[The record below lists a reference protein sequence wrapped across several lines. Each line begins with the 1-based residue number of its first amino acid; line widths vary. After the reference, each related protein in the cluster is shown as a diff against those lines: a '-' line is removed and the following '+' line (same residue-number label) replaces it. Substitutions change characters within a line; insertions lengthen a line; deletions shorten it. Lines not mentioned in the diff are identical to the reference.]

1 MTVVSD
7 NLYYRAARR
16 AGQINTAILD
26 EIPTVALCFLRRLQ
40 LYYGLMIYLIAFLL
54 LVIAVLSIALIVLWR
69 QTRRVSLGLDE
80 IAEDTLKALYYLS
93 RQTPLVRSRDLVR
106 AADLQP
112 GRYPLIASELTRRG
126 WASAAGEALRISPA
140 GEKRALELIRAHR
153 LWERYL
159 ADKEGVALDAL
170 HDEAMRREHLS
181 TPEDL
186 DKLERELGYPRF
198 DPHGD
203 PIPTREGGLPAER
216 GVPLTR
222 WPAHRIGRI
231 SHVEDEPPTLF
242 AQLAL
247 MGLTQGAQVE
257 IDERTPG
264 RILVWS
270 GRQRLSLTP
279 VAAESIAVVAAE
291 AEQTPLS
298 EIEIGQGARVMDL
311 GESPALRGRLAA
323 AGIKAG
329 IEIAAVRAGPL
340 GDPIMYRVNGRELA
354 LSRADANQILLDA
367 NTIHEIVLPRRAWFS
382 EELARIKEL
391 FLRYGSLTVLK
402 RALVFFGPAF
412 VISVGYMDPGNWG
425 TDIEGGARFG
435 YRLLWVIFVANLMA
449 ILLQTLAA
457 KLGIATGKSLPE
469 VCRDRYPRWASVAL
483 WGTAELAAMATD
495 LAEFLGG
502 AVGFNLLFGI
512 PLFPAALLTGVVISL
527 ILLLERYG
535 FRKVEIV
542 IIGLI
547 AVIGF
552 GYMAEILLAKPP
564 FGEMVRGLIRPSL
577 PIGATLVAVGIV
589 GATVMPHNLYLHSAL
604 IQTRVRPSDSLQRK
618 RSVYRLAIIDAFV
631 ALNGAFFVNAAILVM
646 AAASF
651 SGGQLAEYSLES
663 AHRTL
668 TPLLGPLAGGAFAL
682 ALLASG
688 LASSTTATMAGQVI
702 MEGFIHHKMNV
713 WLRRFITMLPTLII
727 IGLGIDPLRIL
738 VLSQVSLSFQLPFAV
753 IPLVLFTSNPAI
765 MGPFTNGRVTKVLAW
780 AATLLILGLNVVLL
794 YQTIGG

>member
-1 MTVVSD
+1 MHTST
-7 NLYYRAARR
+7 AALI
-16 AGQINTAILD
+16 AVI
-26 EIPTVALCFLRRLQ
+26 VALSS
-40 LYYGLMIYLIAFLL
+40 A
-54 LVIAVLSIALIVLWR
+54 VIVLSAALVVLWR
-69 QTRRVSLGLDE
+69 RTRRIALGLDE
-80 IAEDTLKALYYLS
+80 ITEDTLKALYHLS
-93 RQTPLVRSRDLVR
+93 RQQPLVRARDLIR

-112 GRYPLIASELTRRG
+112 GRYTLIESELHRRG
-126 WASAAGEALRISPA
+126 WAQAEGGALQISRAGER
-140 GEKRALELIRAHR
+140 RALELIRSHR

-159 ADKEGVALDAL
+159 ADKEGLALSAV

-181 TPEDL
+181 TADEL
-186 DKLERELGYPRF
+186 NALEEALGYPRF

-203 PIPTREGGLPAER
+203 PIPTREGELPAEQ
-216 GVPLTR
+216 GTPLSR
-222 WPAHRIGRI
+222 WPLQRLGRI
-231 SHVEDEPPTLF
+231 SHVEDEPPALF

-247 MGLTQGAQVE
+247 IGLTPGAQVE
-257 IDERTPG
+257 VDERTPG

-279 VAAESIAVVAAE
+279 AAAANITVVE
-291 AEQTPLS
+291 ATSERVPLS
-298 EIEIGQGARVMDL
+298 EMEVGQAAQVLDL
-311 GESPALRGRLAA
+311 GEGPALRARLEA
-323 AGIKAG
+323 AGLRSGAA
-329 IEIAAVRAGPL
+329 IAAVRADPL
-340 GDPIMYRVNGRELA
+340 GEPITYRINSQELA

-367 NTIHEIVLPRRAWFS
+367 NTIAEIVLPRRAWLA
-382 EELARIKEL
+382 EEWARLQEL
-391 FLRYGSLTVLK
+391 FLRYGSLAVVK

-435 YRLLWVIFVANLMA
+435 YRLLWVIFLANMMA
-449 ILLQTLAA
+449 ILMQILAA
-457 KLGIATGKSLPE
+457 KLGLATGRSLPE

-483 WGTAELAAMATD
+483 WITAELAAMATD

-535 FRKVEIV
+535 VRKVELA

-552 GYMAEILLAKPP
+552 GYMAEIVLAKPP
-564 FGEMVRGLIRPSL
+564 FAAVVRGLVAPSL
-577 PIGATLVAVGIV
+577 PVGATLVAVGII
-589 GATVMPHNLYLHSAL
+589 GATLMPHNLYLHSAL

-618 RSVYRLAIIDAFV
+618 KTVYRLAVVDSLV

-646 AAASF
+646 AATTF
-651 SGGQLAEYSLES
+651 SGGKLAEYSLES

-668 TPLLGPLAGGAFAL
+668 TPLLGPVAGIAFAL

-688 LASSTTATMAGQVI
+688 IASSTTATMAGQVI

-713 WLRRFITMLPTLII
+713 WLRRFITMLPTLVI

-738 VLSQVSLSFQLPFAV
+738 VLSQVSLSFQLPFAM
-753 IPLVLFTSNPAI
+753 IPLVLFTNNPAI
-765 MGPFTNGRVTKVLAW
+765 MGPFANGRVTMALAW
-780 AATLLILGLNVVLL
+780 AATIVIIGLNAVLL
-794 YQTIGG
+794 YQTFAG

>member
-1 MTVVSD
+1 MNILV
-7 NLYYRAARR
+7 AA
-16 AGQINTAILD
+16 
-26 EIPTVALCFLRRLQ
+26 
-40 LYYGLMIYLIAFLL
+40 
-54 LVIAVLSIALIVLWR
+54 LSALILALSVAVVVLWR
-69 QTRRVSLGLDE
+69 QTRRISLGLDE
-80 IAEDTLKALYYLS
+80 ITEDTLKALYHLS
-93 RQTPLVRSRDLVR
+93 RQQLLVQPRDLIR

-112 GRYPLIASELTRRG
+112 GRYPLIETELRRRG
-126 WASAAGEALRISPA
+126 WAQAEGGALQISPP
-140 GEKRALELIRAHR
+140 GERRALELIRSHR

-159 ADKEGVALDAL
+159 ADKEGLALSAL

-181 TPEDL
+181 TPDEVDA
-186 DKLERELGYPRF
+186 LEQMLGYPSF

-203 PIPTREGGLPAER
+203 PIPTRDGELPAEQ
-216 GVPLTR
+216 GTPLTR
-222 WPAHRIGRI
+222 WPQRRLGRI
-231 SHVEDEPPTLF
+231 VNVEDEPPSLF

-247 MGLTQGAQVE
+247 MGLTQGAQIE

-279 VAAESIAVVAAE
+279 AAAAGILVTE
-291 AEQTPLS
+291 APPERLPLS
-298 EIEIGQGARVMDL
+298 EMEIGQGARVTAL
-311 GESPALRGRLAA
+311 GESPALRERLRA
-323 AGIKAG
+323 AGVTLG
-329 IEIAAVRAGPL
+329 SELAAVRADPL
-340 GDPIMYRVNGRELA
+340 GDPTIYRADGAELA
-354 LSRADANQILLDA
+354 LTRADANQILLDA
-367 NTIHEIVLPRRAWFS
+367 LTVHEIALPRRAWLA
-382 EELARIKEL
+382 EELVWIREL
-391 FLRYGSLTVLK
+391 FLRYGSLAMLK

-435 YRLLWVIFVANLMA
+435 YQLLWVIFLANMMA
-449 ILLQTLAA
+449 ILMQTLAA
-457 KLGIATGKSLPE
+457 KLGIATGRTLPE

-483 WGTAELAAMATD
+483 WVTAELAAMATD

-512 PLFPAALLTGVVISL
+512 ELFPAALLTGVVISL

-535 FRKVEIV
+535 VRKVELV

-564 FGEMVRGLIRPSL
+564 FGAMLRGLIIPSL
-577 PIGATLVAVGIV
+577 PAGATLVAVGII
-589 GATVMPHNLYLHSAL
+589 GATLMPHNLYLHSAL

-618 RSVYRLAIIDAFV
+618 RSMYRLAIVDSLV

-646 AAASF
+646 SATAFA
-651 SGGQLAEYSLES
+651 GGKLADYSLES

-668 TPLLGPLAGGAFAL
+668 TPLLGPLAGVVFAL

-688 LASSTTATMAGQVI
+688 IASSTTATMAGQVI

-713 WLRRFITMLPTLII
+713 WLRRVITMLPTLII
-727 IGLGIDPLRIL
+727 IGLNTDPLKIL
-738 VLSQVSLSFQLPFAV
+738 VLSQVSLSFQLPFAI
-753 IPLVLFTSNPAI
+753 IPLVLFTSTPAI
-765 MGPFTNGRVTKVLAW
+765 MGPFVNGRVTKLLAW
-780 AATLLILGLNVVLL
+780 AATVLIIGLNAVLL
-794 YQTIGG
+794 YQTMRG

>member
-1 MTVVSD
+1 M
-7 NLYYRAARR
+7 
-16 AGQINTAILD
+16 
-26 EIPTVALCFLRRLQ
+26 P
-40 LYYGLMIYLIAFLL
+40 YLIALL
-54 LVIAVLSIALIVLWR
+54 IAVIAALSAAVVILWR
-69 QTRRVSLGLDE
+69 QTRRVALGLDE
-80 IAEDTLKALYYLS
+80 ITEDTLKALYHLS
-93 RQTPLVRSRDLVR
+93 RQEPLVQPRALVR

-112 GRYPLIASELTRRG
+112 ARYALIASELTRRK
-126 WASAAGEALRISPA
+126 WAQAEGEALRITRP
-140 GEKRALELIRAHR
+140 GERRALELIRAHR

-159 ADKEGVALDAL
+159 ADKEGLALDAL

-181 TPEDL
+181 TPEEIDA
-186 DKLERELGYPRF
+186 LERELGHPRF

-203 PIPTREGGLPAER
+203 PIPTAEGELPAEQ
-216 GVPLTR
+216 GLSLATWPL
-222 WPAHRIGRI
+222 HRIGRI
-231 SHVEDEPPTLF
+231 VHVEDEPPALF
-242 AQLAL
+242 AQLVL
-247 MGLTQGAQVE
+247 LGLTRGAQVE
-257 IDERTPG
+257 VDERTPG
-264 RILVWS
+264 RVLVWS

-279 VAAESIAVVAAE
+279 VAAASIAVVEAAAE
-291 AEQTPLS
+291 RVPLS
-298 EIEIGQGARVMDL
+298 EIEIGQAARVMDM
-311 GESPALRGRLAA
+311 GESPALCARLGA
-323 AGIKAG
+323 AGLKVGA
-329 IEIAAVRAGPL
+329 EIAAVRTDPL
-340 GDPIMYRVNGRELA
+340 GEPITYRIDGHELA
-354 LSRADANQILLDA
+354 LPRADANQILLDA
-367 NTIHEIVLPRRAWFS
+367 NTIREIVLPRRPWLA
-382 EELARIKEL
+382 EELARIREL
-391 FLRYGSLTVLK
+391 FLRYGSLAVLK

-435 YRLLWVIFVANLMA
+435 YRLLWVIFLANMTA

-457 KLGIATGKSLPE
+457 KLGIATGKTLPE
-469 VCRDRYPRWASVAL
+469 VCRDHYPRWASIAL
-483 WGTAELAAMATD
+483 WVTAELAAMATD

-535 FRKVEIV
+535 VRKVELV

-564 FGEMVRGLIRPSL
+564 FSAMVRGLLVPSL
-577 PIGATLVAVGIV
+577 PVGATLVAVGII

-618 RSVYRLAIIDAFV
+618 QKVYRLAIVDSLV

-646 AAASF
+646 AATAF
-651 SGGQLAEYSLES
+651 SGGKLAEYSLES

-668 TPLLGPLAGGAFAL
+668 TPLLGPLAGVAFAL

-713 WLRRFITMLPTLII
+713 WLRRLITMLPTLII

-765 MGPFTNGRVTKVLAW
+765 MGPFTNHRITKTLAW
-780 AATLLILGLNVVLL
+780 AATATILGLNVVLL
-794 YQTIGG
+794 YQTFVG